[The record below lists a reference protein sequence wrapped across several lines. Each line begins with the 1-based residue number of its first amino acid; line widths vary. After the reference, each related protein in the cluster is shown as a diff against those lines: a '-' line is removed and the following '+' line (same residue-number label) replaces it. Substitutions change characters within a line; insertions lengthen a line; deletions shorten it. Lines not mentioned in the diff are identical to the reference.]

1 MQGQLVVILG
11 IVKVKTSVG
20 KWKDVMDILCSLTG
34 PIQVEHGC
42 LGCGLYYDVQDSES
56 LLFVEEWET
65 SADLARHF
73 QSPHCGRILAAMEL
87 SAAEPEV
94 QFMTVTRKEGMEI
107 VEKARG
113 ELSNK
118 R

>member
-1 MQGQLVVILG
+1 MILG
-11 IVKVKTSVG
+11 IVKLKTSAG
-20 KWKDVMDILCSLTG
+20 KWKDVADILSSLTG

-56 LLFVEEWET
+56 ILFVEEWES

-73 QSPHCGRILAAMEL
+73 QSPHYGRILAAMEL
-87 SAAEPEV
+87 SETAPEV
-94 QFMTVTRKEGMEI
+94 RFMTIARQEGMEI
-107 VEKARG
+107 VGKARG
-113 ELSNK
+113 ERSHK